1 MSKYEQSSQDF
12 NAAAIGAK
20 FETALKNFDNLLTH
34 SNVAELADIREK
46 LYQELDEH
54 HQRGFLTVAFVG
66 QYNAGKSTIISALTG
81 RRDIRIGSDIATDKT
96 ANYDWNGIKLIDTP
110 GLFTDRKDHDE
121 ITYEAIRQADLL
133 VFCLTYMLF
142 DSVTAE
148 NFKKLAYELSYR
160 WKMMIVVNKM
170 SDEAGE
176 EEQKIA
182 NYRRSL
188 ATALTP
194 HSLDEFP
201 LCFID
206 AKDYCEGIDRNDDF
220 LIEISRFPTFIHELN
235 TFVKHRAMHT
245 RFDTPVRITLAY
257 VEQATLSL
265 IRDSNE
271 DSAFFE
277 LLNRLSRTVRQE
289 RDRLRTQIRSITL
302 RLSAAVV
309 NEGTFLVAA
318 VGGKEDLEALA
329 KQAESN
335 VQKYYEKAGVEME
348 EAVKVAVESLHEEI
362 RKVRQG
368 DLAQAFVARL
378 EVNPKVS
385 ARKVEPGVDAERL
398 RSQVEFLQNIGEEL
412 GVGLINLAT
421 KTGAN
426 TSGQTFLR
434 ASNVAG
440 SHLHQGVYTA
450 GKFIGF
456 NFKPYQAVNIAKGI
470 GNAAKVLGPILAVA
484 LLAVDIHAMTQ
495 EEERAKE
502 LADARSEIASQF
514 NAIAKELESQTEAW
528 LGEVEAKI
536 YGETEQQI
544 TVARCQEEDTIS
556 TSNKLVAQLTEV
568 RKSLINILDDII
580 KATKD

>member
-20 FETALKNFDNLLTH
+20 FKTALEKFDNLLTD

-54 HQRGFLTVAFVG
+54 RQRGFLTVAFVG

-194 HSLDEFP
+194 YSLDEFP

-206 AKDYCEGIDRNDDF
+206 AKDYCEGIDQNDDF

-235 TFVKHRAMHT
+235 TFVKGRAMHT

-257 VEQATLSL
+257 VEQAMLSL

-329 KQAESN
+329 KRAESN
-335 VQKYYEKAGVEME
+335 VQKYYKEAGVEME
-348 EAVKVAVESLHEEI
+348 EAVKAAVESLQEEI
-362 RKVRQG
+362 RKILQG

-378 EVNPKVS
+378 KVNQKVY

-398 RSQVEFLQNIGEEL
+398 RSQVEFLQNIGEKL

-440 SHLHQGVYTA
+440 SRLHQGVYAA

-470 GNAAKVLGPILAVA
+470 GNAAKFLGPILAVA
-484 LLAVDIHAMTQ
+484 LLAVDIHAMKQ

-502 LADARSEIASQF
+502 LADARQEIASQF
-514 NAIAKELESQTEAW
+514 NAIAKDLESQTEAW

-544 TVARCQEEDTIS
+544 TVARGQEEDTIS

-568 RKSLINILDDII
+568 RKSLTKILDDIV